1 MKFSFFF
8 SDNSQLEYNF
18 FFAPNIVLEKN
29 SGFRPNHSTVTALIQ
44 MYDEWLENIDN
55 GTLKGVIFLDIKKAF
70 DSVNH
75 DILITKMNKNFG
87 IIGMEPNWFRSYLTN
102 REQNALSTVSCH
114 LKK

>member
-1 MKFSFFF
+1 
-8 SDNSQLEYNF
+8 
-18 FFAPNIVLEKN
+18 
-29 SGFRPNHSTVTALIQ
+29 
-44 MYDEWLENIDN
+44 MYDEWLENMDN

-102 REQNALSTVSCH
+102 REQECIINGQLSPKKMITCGVPSWINPKATFVSIIH
-114 LKK
+114 